1 MTNRDAPRIAIRLYR
16 ATRAQHW
23 RFVMTTRPLHHAAL
37 AAVIAM
43 SGSFALA
50 ANDKETNSGAHD
62 QDFVNTAWTINTAE
76 VRLGKLA
83 QSNSSN
89 ADVQEFGKQMVKEHE
104 ELNTSL
110 KEAADKEGETLPS
123 DLDQKHTDLYDKLS
137 KLSGS
142 DFDKEYMTAMIK
154 GHHKAIDAFT
164 AEIRDR
170 SQTSVEQW
178 AEGSL
183 PHLRMHSE
191 MAQKTGKQV
200 GAEVPDEAAAAQT
213 PDQPAAGK

>member
-1 MTNRDAPRIAIRLYR
+1 
-16 ATRAQHW
+16 
-23 RFVMTTRPLHHAAL
+23 MTTRLLHRAAL
-37 AAVIAM
+37 AAAFAM
-43 SGSFALA
+43 SGSLALA
-50 ANDKETNSGAHD
+50 ANDKEASSGARD

-89 ADVQEFGKQMVKEHE
+89 ADVQEFGKQMVKDHE
-104 ELNTSL
+104 ELNTTL

-137 KLSGS
+137 KLSGA

-164 AEIRDR
+164 AEIAAKNA
-170 SQTSVEQW
+170 TPVEQW

-183 PHLRMHSE
+183 SHLRMHSE
-191 MAQKTGKQV
+191 MAQKTGKEV
-200 GAEVPDEAAAAQT
+200 GAEVPDDAAAQT